1 MSLNMSTVIAIG
13 LLGLSLG
20 LPVPEL
26 DEPEKEAQIQPLPIS
41 PLPISMS
48 LAVQAAE
55 AAAPGQA
62 IHAQLE
68 IAQGRPVYEIT
79 MLGLDRSLN
88 EVQVDA
94 EDGEVA
100 VVMGEEQEQM
110 EKQETVPPQQ
120 GGATL

>member
-1 MSLNMSTVIAIG
+1 MSLNMSTVTAIG

-20 LPVPEL
+20 LPVSEL
-26 DEPEKEAQIQPLPIS
+26 DEREKEAQLR

-62 IHAQLE
+62 IHALLE
-68 IAQGRPVYEIT
+68 IAQGRPVYQID

-88 EVQVDA
+88 KVQVDA

-110 EKQETVPPQQ
+110 EKQETVQPQQ
-120 GGATL
+120 GGAI